1 LARSAPTKSTLS
13 EGPRARPRRSLLQ
26 RVLPF
31 TGIALLV
38 VLWDVALASG
48 GSPLLPRPLAVGR
61 AIGELAQKG
70 FLVKHVVA
78 SLFRVTWGY
87 LAAVL
92 VGIPLGIVLGWYRR
106 GGMAIAPLFEILRP
120 ISPLAWIPI
129 AILWF
134 GVGDLSAVFIIFLAS
149 LFPITLTA
157 MNSVR
162 GVELVHVNAGRNFG
176 LAPPELLRRV
186 IYPAVLPQLLVGLRL
201 SLGIAW
207 LVVVAAEMIAV
218 SSGLGFLIIDA
229 RNAGNR
235 YDLVVAGMVLIGAI
249 GIALDSAMR
258 LLERSK
264 ALSWGFTA
272 ANEPDEPPIRRDAGG
287 ATSAP
292 ATP

>member
-1 LARSAPTKSTLS
+1 LARPVPTESTLS
-13 EGPRARPRRSLLQ
+13 EAPRARPARSLL
-26 RVLPF
+26 RALLPIS
-31 TGIALLV
+31 GIALLV
-38 VLWDVALASG
+38 VLWDIALRLG
-48 GSPLLPRPLAVGR
+48 GATLLPRPLAVVR

-87 LAAVL
+87 LAAVV
-92 VGIPLGIVLGWYRR
+92 VGVPLGIVLGWYRR
-106 GGMAIAPLFEILRP
+106 GGMAVAPLLEVLRP
-120 ISPLAWIPI
+120 ISPLAWIPV

-134 GVGDLSAVFIIFLAS
+134 GVGDVSAVFIIFLGA

-157 MNSVR
+157 MNAVR
-162 GVELVHVNAGRNFG
+162 GVDLVHVDAGRNFG
-176 LAPPELLRRV
+176 LRAPELLRRV
-186 IYPAVLPQLLVGLRL
+186 IYPATLPQILVGLRL

-235 YDLVVAGMVLIGAI
+235 YDLVVAGMVLIGMI

-258 LLERSK
+258 ALERSK
-264 ALSWGFTA
+264 ALAWGYSA
-272 ANEPDEPPIRRDAGG
+272 ARETDEPAPRGNG
-287 ATSAP
+287 AARASALP
-292 ATP
+292 